1 MSIKI
6 LTNNNMSNKKQEPIV
21 QEMRSLLPYYLAVAG
36 VYFAVILVLFFA
48 LEFDYT
54 LILGAIW
61 GNIVCIAN
69 FYLLGKTAQ
78 IAVRKSP
85 KAAQT
90 YMNTMYCLRYLGI
103 FATMTTAAL
112 LPFFDLIAAVVPLI
126 FPKIVITIRAIR
138 EKE

>member
-1 MSIKI
+1 MSI
-6 LTNNNMSNKKQEPIV
+6 KKQEPII
-21 QEMRSLLPYYLAVAG
+21 QEMRSLAPYYFVVAG
-36 VYFAVILVLFFA
+36 VYMAVILVLFFA
-48 LEFDYT
+48 LGFNYR

-61 GNIVCIAN
+61 GNIICVAN

-78 IAVRKSP
+78 VAVRKSP

-103 FATMTTAAL
+103 FAAMTLAAL
-112 LPFFDLIAAVVPLI
+112 LPVFDLVAAVVPLL

-138 EKE
+138 EKD